1 MNRKKELL
9 KNTMIITIG
18 KVCTQLITFFLL
30 PLYTNFLTTIEY
42 GKIDLIL
49 TYVSLLAPLISLQL
63 EYAIFRF
70 LIDVRNHE
78 EGQKKYISNSIIL
91 LIIMMLIVNL
101 GIIIVSLFHKYNYLY
116 ISMVLIDVT
125 MLSNLLLQIAR
136 GFGNNTAYSVGSLIA
151 GVTTIIG
158 NVIFLVVIK
167 TSIEGII
174 YSQIIANILCIIY
187 LSIRLKIWKYFNIK
201 VGNKNVIKELLK
213 YSMPMIPN
221 SICWWII
228 NVSDR
233 TIISYMINM
242 AANGIYSVS
251 SKFPSAITSIY
262 NIFNLSWTE
271 SVALHINDADGSNF
285 FSETINEIIKF
296 FLCVCLICISI
307 IPLVFNIIIGSEY
320 REAYK
325 YIPILIVGAFFNVIM
340 GLLSAI
346 YIGTKNTN
354 KMMKSTILAAIVNI
368 IINLMFIKKIGLY
381 AAAISTAI
389 SYFIV
394 SIYRYFDIQKYLK
407 LKLNNK
413 IIKSGILISFVVI
426 FVYYI
431 DNIYLNVI
439 NFILVTIFSIFEN
452 YAMIKKIT
460 KGISERF
467 LNNGN

>member
-63 EYAIFRF
+63 EYAVFRF

-136 GFGNNTAYSVGSLIA
+136 GVGNNTAYSVGSLIA

-158 NVIFLVVIK
+158 NIIFLVVIK

-340 GLLSAI
+340 LNSFI
-346 YIGTKNTN
+346 YFFHFFA
-354 KMMKSTILAAIVNI
+354 LW
-368 IINLMFIKKIGLY
+368 L
-381 AAAISTAI
+381 
-389 SYFIV
+389 
-394 SIYRYFDIQKYLK
+394 
-407 LKLNNK
+407 
-413 IIKSGILISFVVI
+413 
-426 FVYYI
+426 
-431 DNIYLNVI
+431 
-439 NFILVTIFSIFEN
+439 
-452 YAMIKKIT
+452 
-460 KGISERF
+460 
-467 LNNGN
+467 

>member
-1 MNRKKELL
+1 
-9 KNTMIITIG
+9 
-18 KVCTQLITFFLL
+18 
-30 PLYTNFLTTIEY
+30 
-42 GKIDLIL
+42 
-49 TYVSLLAPLISLQL
+49 
-63 EYAIFRF
+63 
-70 LIDVRNHE
+70 
-78 EGQKKYISNSIIL
+78 
-91 LIIMMLIVNL
+91 
-101 GIIIVSLFHKYNYLY
+101 
-116 ISMVLIDVT
+116 
-125 MLSNLLLQIAR
+125 
-136 GFGNNTAYSVGSLIA
+136 
-151 GVTTIIG
+151 
-158 NVIFLVVIK
+158 
-167 TSIEGII
+167 
-174 YSQIIANILCIIY
+174 
-187 LSIRLKIWKYFNIK
+187 
-201 VGNKNVIKELLK
+201 
-213 YSMPMIPN
+213 MPMIPN

-431 DNIYLNVI
+431 DNIYLNII